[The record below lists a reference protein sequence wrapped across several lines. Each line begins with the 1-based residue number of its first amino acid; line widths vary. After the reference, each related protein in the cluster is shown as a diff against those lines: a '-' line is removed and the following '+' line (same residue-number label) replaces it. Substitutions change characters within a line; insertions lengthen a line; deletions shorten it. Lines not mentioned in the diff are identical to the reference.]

1 MKAQPSE
8 ITILNASLE
17 MVLFVIFLTL
27 KLAGVIDW
35 SWWWITSPLWIPVLF
50 MLTVLGIGWLVIMN
64 SDR

>member
-1 MKAQPSE
+1 MANNDSIPSGG
-8 ITILNASLE
+8 ISFTGLLFL
-17 MVLFVIFLTL
+17 VLLVL
-27 KLAGVIDW
+27 KLTHYIDW

>member
-27 KLAGVIDW
+27 KLTGVIDW

>member
-27 KLAGVIDW
+27 KLTGVIDW
-35 SWWWITSPLWIPVLF
+35 SWWWMTSPLWIPVLF